1 MADSISSVVQAPAG
15 SASASYDVIAVP
27 SGQTVMLHEVIGNVP
42 GPEGLTLRFRFIA
55 PQIAQDG
62 GNIDYDLASADM
74 QHLCESYV
82 LPRIAEYG
90 PEPKQIIISLADRAV
105 EFGDSAP
112 DVTQFFDAYSYED
125 GICILE
131 AF

>member
-27 SGQTVMLHEVIGNVP
+27 SGQPVMLHEVIGNVP